1 LHHEVSTGRAA
12 AMTFSAS
19 SAAKASTGWLNE
31 TAMLG
36 PATRAMAGSNSSEAR
51 IMRVDLKRCGEL

>member
-1 LHHEVSTGRAA
+1 
-12 AMTFSAS
+12 MTFSAS

-36 PATRAMAGSNSSEAR
+36 PATRAMAASNSSEAR